1 MADINPTS
9 MATQL
14 ATAYTQN
21 TQALLTTQTKAAQS
35 ASTALGKLQSA
46 LRSFDTALAAM
57 SGKGS
62 VQQFSSTFS
71 SSGFATAT
79 ASSTAQTGTYQLF
92 VEQVATAHQI
102 AYQNLPAVP
111 VSTGGPISINLADG
125 SSFNVNLSAADS
137 NGDGTLSQAEI
148 ARSINQAAGNGG
160 KVTAMIVTVSGSSQ
174 MVLTSGQT
182 GASGAITLDASGLP
196 TGALKTALS
205 TSTQLTAANDAI
217 AWLGNQGTGIKLQQA
232 SNTLSA
238 IPGVTVSLTQ
248 AMATGA
254 APLTLTVARD
264 DGATAANVKGFVD
277 AYNALEKSLDDLTQA
292 GSADGST
299 QAGAFASDSSVRAL
313 RNHLHSLL
321 RQDFGGQNL
330 LNFGISADRYGQLS
344 VNNTKLSAALTANP
358 TGLDQVFGK
367 TGITTGSG
375 LLGGMDQ
382 YLDVWL
388 NSANGQI
395 KHRQDGVQKVQ
406 KSLTDRQTKL
416 DNQYS
421 AYYERYLAQ
430 FTRLQTLQSQMSQTT
445 GLLNNTFS
453 A

>member
-62 VQQFSSTFS
+62 VQQLAATFNT
-71 SSGFATAT
+71 SGFASAT
-79 ASSTAQTGTYQLF
+79 ASSTAQAGTYQLF
-92 VEQVATAHQI
+92 VEQLATTHQI
-102 AYQNLPAVP
+102 AYQDLPAVP

-125 SSFNVNLSAADS
+125 SSFNVNLSAADTD
-137 NGDGTLSQAEI
+137 GDGTLSQAEI
-148 ARSINQAAGNGG
+148 ARSINQASGNGG
-160 KVTAMIVTVSGSSQ
+160 KVTAMIVTVNGSSQ
-174 MVLTSGQT
+174 MVLTSGQS
-182 GASGAITLDASGLP
+182 GAAGAITLDASGLP
-196 TGALKTALS
+196 ASALKTALG
-205 TSTQLTAANDAI
+205 TPTQLTAAQDAI
-217 AWLGNQGTGIKLQQA
+217 AWLGSQGTGIKVQQA
-232 SNTLSA
+232 SNTLTA
-238 IPGVTVSLTQ
+238 IPGVSVTLTQ

-254 APLTLTVARD
+254 APLSLTVARD
-264 DGATAANVKGFVD
+264 DSATAANVKGFID
-277 AYNALEKSLDDLTQA
+277 AYNALEKALDELTKA
-292 GSADGST
+292 GGTDANT
-299 QAGAFASDSSVRAL
+299 PAGAFASDSSVRAL

-321 RQDFGGQNL
+321 RQDFGGVSL
-330 LNFGISADRYGQLS
+330 MNFGVSADRYGQLS
-344 VNNTKLSAALTANP
+344 VNTTKLNAALTANP

-375 LLGGMDQ
+375 LLGGMDT

-388 NSANGQI
+388 NSATGQI

-406 KSLTDRQTKL
+406 KSLADRQTKL
-416 DNQYS
+416 DSQYS
-421 AYYERYLAQ
+421 AYYERYLTQ

-445 GLLNNTFS
+445 GLLNSAFS

>member
-277 AYNALEKSLDDLTQA
+277 AYNALEKSLNDLTQA

-313 RNHLHSLL
+313 RNHLHSLI
-321 RQDFGGQNL
+321 RQNFGGQTL
-330 LNFGISADRYGQLS
+330 LNFGVSADRYGQLS
-344 VNNTKLSAALTANP
+344 VDNTKLSAALTANP

-375 LLGGMDQ
+375 LLGGLDQ

-388 NSANGQI
+388 NSATGQI
-395 KHRQDGVQKVQ
+395 KHRQDGVQKAQ

>member
-1 MADINPTS
+1 MAPLSLPLAWFLALATPGQLSPEKQGTSFTVSPGLEFKIWAAEPLFVNPTTFDIDP
-9 MATQL
+9 AGRIWVCEAVNYRRRLRGQPP
-14 ATAYTQN
+14 
-21 TQALLTTQTKAAQS
+21 
-35 ASTALGKLQSA
+35 
-46 LRSFDTALAAM
+46 LRSEGDRVVIVADT
-57 SGKGS
+57 
-62 VQQFSSTFS
+62 
-71 SSGFATAT
+71 
-79 ASSTAQTGTYQLF
+79 
-92 VEQVATAHQI
+92 
-102 AYQNLPAVP
+102 
-111 VSTGGPISINLADG
+111 
-125 SSFNVNLSAADS
+125 

-160 KVTAMIVTVSGSSQ
+160 KVTAMVVTVSGSSQ

-205 TSTQLTAANDAI
+205 TANQLTAANDAI

-232 SNTLSA
+232 SNTLNA

-277 AYNALEKSLDDLTQA
+277 AYNTLEKALDDLTQA
-292 GSADGST
+292 GSADGNT

-388 NSANGQI
+388 NSATGQI

>member
-46 LRSFDTALAAM
+46 LRSFDTALTAM

-125 SSFNVNLSAADS
+125 SSFNVNLSVADT

-182 GASGAITLDASGLP
+182 GASGAISLDASGLP

-292 GSADGST
+292 GSADGNT
-299 QAGAFASDSSVRAL
+299 PAGAFASDSSVRAL

>member
-46 LRSFDTALAAM
+46 LRSFDTALTAM

-125 SSFNVNLSAADS
+125 SSFNVNLSVADT

-292 GSADGST
+292 GSADGNT
-299 QAGAFASDSSVRAL
+299 PAGAFASDSSVRAL

>member
-46 LRSFDTALAAM
+46 LRSFDTALTAM

-125 SSFNVNLSAADS
+125 SSFNVNLSVADT

-182 GASGAITLDASGLP
+182 GASGAISLDASGLP